1 MDLGFLVRRPVAHRG
16 YHDIK
21 AGRVENTLTA
31 VRAAVAR
38 DFAIEVDVQLTG
50 DGEAVV
56 FHDFTLDRLTTGQ
69 GRLDRKTLAE
79 IQGAPFR
86 VSDDRV
92 PTLAELLDTVAG
104 RVGLIIEIKSDFA
117 RPADLRLVRRTV
129 AGLKGYR
136 GPVAVKSF
144 DPDMVA
150 EVGRLAPDLPRGIVA
165 DDARDPDHYGRLGA
179 AARFSL
185 RHLLHMP
192 RTKPHF
198 ISYGVKYLPAPG
210 PAFARKVMGKPVI
223 TWTVRTEADRAV
235 ASAYADQIVFEGF
248 DPDAKP
254 H

>member
-38 DFAIEVDVQLTG
+38 DFSIEVDVQLTG

-92 PTLAELLDTVAG
+92 PTLAELLEEQD
-104 RVGLIIEIKSDFA
+104 
-117 RPADLRLVRRTV
+117 
-129 AGLKGYR
+129 
-136 GPVAVKSF
+136 
-144 DPDMVA
+144 
-150 EVGRLAPDLPRGIVA
+150 
-165 DDARDPDHYGRLGA
+165 
-179 AARFSL
+179 
-185 RHLLHMP
+185 
-192 RTKPHF
+192 
-198 ISYGVKYLPAPG
+198 GVKRLL
-210 PAFARKVMGKPVI
+210 
-223 TWTVRTEADRAV
+223 
-235 ASAYADQIVFEGF
+235 
-248 DPDAKP
+248 
-254 H
+254 